1 MAAEEIIELLDS
13 YWFEHGIFTKKPVS
27 ALKKTNPVLEIQE
40 VEEAKIS
47 LLSSLHVRSLSDQFL
62 NSSKASF
69 SFNSDSLSPKSILS
83 TTLQLQTIVSGKEVV
98 FSTEIGKQEEKETE
112 EAKPTKPKVT
122 ERRIRRR
129 NRISRRRKESK
140 SLSDLEFEELKGFM
154 DLGFVFS
161 EEDKD
166 SSLVSI
172 IPGLQRLK
180 KTGEENVNDIDT
192 ESINKQMVSRP
203 YLSEAWDVL
212 EQRKAENPLVN
223 WRVPALKNEVNMK
236 DHLKFWAHTV
246 ASTVR

>member
-13 YWFEHGIFTKKPVS
+13 YWFEHGIFMKKSVS
-27 ALKKTNPVLEIQE
+27 ALKKTNPVLEVQEE

-47 LLSSLHVRSLSDQFL
+47 RLSSIHVRSLSDQFL
-62 NSSKASF
+62 NSSKACF
-69 SFNSDSLSPKSILS
+69 SFNSDSLSPKSMLS

-98 FSTEIGKQEEKETE
+98 EFSTEIGKQEETETE

-129 NRISRRRKESK
+129 RISRRRKESK

-180 KTGEENVNDIDT
+180 KTGEENVDG
-192 ESINKQMVSRP
+192 ERELVSRP

-223 WRVPALKNEVNMK
+223 WRVPALRNEVNMK